1 MSGVISVSVVNIILW
16 RFEYYRKTVQAG
28 MAPSRLM
35 IHWFMKN
42 PFQDFGITLNFSC
55 TDKGILL
62 ANYDG
67 SEAPDSLSALIA
79 RGPFY

>member
-1 MSGVISVSVVNIILW
+1 
-16 RFEYYRKTVQAG
+16 

-42 PFQDFGITLNFSC
+42 PFQDSGITLIFSC

-62 ANYDG
+62 ANYDV